1 MTGPTGARRAPEGR
15 EVWLLLEG
23 KHSDARFARRPRS
36 AWRTAPA
43 RRWTGAMKIRS
54 ILTLAFTVIAL
65 LPIAALGLWFDRA
78 AYDKEVDAVHEKHLL
93 LAGNMSSTLSR
104 YATDLISAFWLARL
118 QRRSETIPQGL
129 ISHLA
134 SQHFRSVFWVRA
146 SDFHMVRQIGPE
158 RDFQPGPI
166 EAVLEAAAV
175 GGGLDEVAITG
186 VLPDGRGR
194 PTVFLVADEG
204 DGLVSLAALG
214 TDFFVELQSSI
225 SFGEL
230 GHAAIVDQH
239 GKVLGHATESW
250 RASMRDLTTVE
261 PVARMVAG
269 ATGVADFYS
278 PAKRADMIAG
288 YTAVPGTGWGIM
300 VVQPIAE
307 LAQRAASGR
316 NVIALVMALGI
327 LFAGGVSWAFS
338 GYLTRSILPI
348 VAAAEANAAGRFGV
362 EATPPSRFAP
372 KELRQLA
379 GSFNV
384 LAREIRSSHQSNL
397 EALEAARRA
406 EVDYREIFDEVA
418 IGIYRT
424 SPGGRLLRAN
434 PALVRLNG
442 YDTEQEM
449 LAAVQDIATELYV
462 EPKRHEVFKRLL
474 LERGRVTDFV
484 SETYRHATGERIW
497 ISEDARA
504 VRDAAGRLLYFEGT
518 VQEITERKRAQ
529 EALRRAIEAET
540 ANRTKSEFLA
550 TVSHELRTPLNAI
563 IGFSEMMRRQTFG
576 AIGVPRYAGYV
587 DDIHESGLHLLDLID
602 DLLDLSKI
610 EAGKLELHDE
620 VIDLTNLIPNVL
632 HKIEPHRA
640 QKNLSL
646 DVELGHGLPR
656 LLADSRATERML
668 LNLLSN
674 AVKFTPERGAVK
686 VRAFVDNGGIRLAV
700 EDNGIGIEADDLE
713 KVLAPFGQ
721 AEAPMVRTQK
731 GTGLGLPI
739 VRSLIAMH
747 GGSLDLRSADGE
759 GTVVTLG
766 FPAGR
771 SVRKVA

>member
-1 MTGPTGARRAPEGR
+1 
-15 EVWLLLEG
+15 
-23 KHSDARFARRPRS
+23 
-36 AWRTAPA
+36 
-43 RRWTGAMKIRS
+43 MKIRS
-54 ILTLAFTVIAL
+54 ILTLAFAVIAL
-65 LPIAALGLWFDRA
+65 VPIAALGLWFDRA
-78 AYDKEVDAVHEKHLL
+78 AYEKEVDAVHEKHLL
-93 LAGNMSSTLSR
+93 LAGNMSATLSR
-104 YATDLISAFWLARL
+104 YATDLISVFWLARL
-118 QRRSETIPQGL
+118 QRRSETVPRGL

-146 SDFHMVRQIGPE
+146 SDFEVVGQIGPE
-158 RDFQPGPI
+158 RGFEPGAI
-166 EAVLEAAAV
+166 DAILEAAAV
-175 GGGLDEVAITG
+175 GIALDGVAVTG
-186 VLPDGRGR
+186 VRPDGRGR
-194 PTVFLVADEG
+194 PTIFLVADEG
-204 DGLVSLAALG
+204 DGLLSLGALG
-214 TDFFVELQSSI
+214 TDFFAELQSSI
-225 SFGEL
+225 KFGEL
-230 GHAAIVDQH
+230 GHAAIVDQD
-239 GKVLGHATESW
+239 GKVLGHAKASW
-250 RASMRDLTTVE
+250 PAAMKDLTAVE

-269 ATGVADFYS
+269 ATGVATFYS
-278 PAKRADMIAG
+278 PAKEADMIAG
-288 YTAVPGTGWGIM
+288 YTAVPDTGWGVM

-307 LAQRAASGR
+307 LAQRAASER
-316 NVIALVMALGI
+316 NVIALVMALGM
-327 LFAGGVSWAFS
+327 LFAGSVSWIFS

-348 VAAAEANAAGRFGV
+348 VEAAEANAAGRFGV

-384 LAREIRSSHQSNL
+384 LAREIQSSHQSNL

-424 SPGGRLLRAN
+424 SPQGRLLRAN

-442 YDTEQEM
+442 YETEEQM
-449 LAAVQDIATELYV
+449 LAAVQDIASELYV
-462 EPKRHEVFKRLL
+462 DPKRHAKFKRLL
-474 LERGRVTDFV
+474 LQRGRVTDFV

-504 VRDAAGRLLYFEGT
+504 VRDAAGDLLYFEGT

-529 EALRRAIEAET
+529 EATRRAIEAEA
-540 ANRTKSEFLA
+540 ANRTKSDFLA

-563 IGFSEMMRRQTFG
+563 IGFSEMMKRETFG

-620 VIDLTNLIPNVL
+620 VIDLTHLIPNVL

-640 QKNLSL
+640 NKDLCL
-646 DVELGHGLPR
+646 EVDLGSGLPR
-656 LLADSRATERML
+656 LLADCRATERML

-686 VRAFVDNGGIRLAV
+686 VRAFVENGGIHLAV
-700 EDNGIGIEADDLE
+700 EDNGIGIETDDLE
-713 KVLAPFGQ
+713 KVMVPFGQ

-739 VRSLIAMH
+739 VRSLIALH
-747 GGSLDLRSADGE
+747 GGGMDLRSSEGE
-759 GTVVTLG
+759 GTVVTLS
-766 FPAGR
+766 FPAAR